1 MIILLGAPGAGK
13 GTQADL
19 LVDKFG
25 YVKLSIGDAL
35 RRQIKLGSEVGKE
48 AESLVSQGKLVDD
61 DTILKVLKAELS
73 ATDPSKVLLDGY
85 PRNINQAKTLKTMT
99 ADYPLEMVIHFDL
112 DPKEIVDRIT
122 GRRSCANCGSSF
134 HIKFNPPKKE
144 DICDRCGAGLS
155 QRPDDTEEKVK
166 VRLGVYDEQTKP
178 VVDFY
183 NKEGLYNRIDAGQP
197 VEQVHWQVLTALD
210 L

>member
-48 AESLVSQGKLVDD
+48 VEALVNTGKLVDD

-73 ATDPSKVLLDGY
+73 ATDPGKALLDGY
-85 PRNINQAKTLKTMT
+85 PRNINQAKTLATMT
-99 ADYPLEMVIHFDL
+99 KDYPLEMVIHFDL
-112 DPKEIVDRIT
+112 DTGEIVDRIT
-122 GRRSCANCGSSF
+122 GRRSCSNCGASF
-134 HIKFNPPKKE
+134 HVKFNPPKKA

-155 QRPDDTEEKVK
+155 QRADDTEEKVK
-166 VRLGVYDEQTKP
+166 VRLGVYEDQTKP
-178 VVDFY
+178 VVEFY
-183 NKEGLYNRIDAGQP
+183 RKQGLYNRIDAGQP
-197 VEQVHWQVLTALD
+197 VEQVHWQVLSALD

>member
-48 AESLVSQGKLVDD
+48 AESLVNQGKLVDD

-85 PRNINQAKTLKTMT
+85 PRNINQAKTLATMT
-99 ADYPLEMVIHFDL
+99 QNYPLEMVIHFDL
-112 DPKEIVDRIT
+112 DTSVIVERIT
-122 GRRSCANCGSSF
+122 GRRSCGNCGSSF
-134 HIKFNPPKKE
+134 HVKYNPPKKV
-144 DICDRCGAGLS
+144 DICDRCGSGLS
-155 QRPDDTEEKVK
+155 QRADDTEEKVK
-166 VRLGVYDEQTKP
+166 VRLGVYEEQTKP
-178 VVDFY
+178 VVEFY
-183 NKEGLYNRIDAGQP
+183 HKLGLYNRIDANQP
-197 VEQVHWQVLTALD
+197 VEQVHWQVLSALD

>member
-48 AESLVSQGKLVDD
+48 VEALVNTGKLVDD

-73 ATDPSKVLLDGY
+73 ANDPSKVLLDGY
-85 PRNINQAKTLKTMT
+85 PRNINQATTLAAMT
-99 ADYPLEMVIHFDL
+99 QDYPLEMVIHFDL
-112 DPKEIVDRIT
+112 DTSEIVDRIT
-122 GRRSCANCGSSF
+122 GRRSCGNCGASF
-134 HIKFNPPKKE
+134 HVKFNPPKKT
-144 DICDRCGAGLS
+144 DICDRCGSGLS
-155 QRPDDTEEKVK
+155 QRADDTEEKVK
-166 VRLGVYDEQTKP
+166 IRLGVYEEQTKP
-178 VVDFY
+178 VVEY
-183 NKEGLYNRIDAGQP
+183 YRKQGLYHRIDASQP
-197 VEQVHWQVLTALD
+197 VDQVHWQVLSAVD

>member
-1 MIILLGAPGAGK
+1 MIVLLGAPGAGK

-35 RRQIKLGSEVGKE
+35 RRQIKEGSDVGKE
-48 AESLVSQGKLVDD
+48 AEALVNQGKLVDD
-61 DTILKVLKAELS
+61 ALILRVLKAELS

-85 PRNINQAKTLKTMT
+85 PRNLNQAKTLKSMHEE
-99 ADYPLEMVIHFDL
+99 YPVEMVIHFDL
-112 DPKEIVDRIT
+112 DTAEIVDRIT
-122 GRRSCANCGSSF
+122 GRRSCSNCGASF
-134 HIKFNPPKKE
+134 HVKFNPPKVE
-144 DICDRCGAGLS
+144 DVCDRCASPLS
-155 QRPDDTEEKVK
+155 QRADDTEEKVK
-166 VRLGVYDEQTKP
+166 VRIGVYEDQTKP

-183 NKEGLYNRIDAGQP
+183 NGEGLYTHVDAGQP